1 MCYVLDE
8 YMRRGLETS
17 LEVMKAIQEK
27 VNGGTDR
34 EITLQD
40 VSVQFEIS
48 QELVGRY
55 YDLVAG
61 N

>member
-1 MCYVLDE
+1 
-8 YMRRGLETS
+8 
-17 LEVMKAIQEK
+17 MKTIQEK
-27 VNGGTDR
+27 VKDGAGR

-40 VSVQFEIS
+40 VSVQFDIS